1 MLLVYIILGC
11 RHELYS
17 TVSAFFLRFSLSLS
31 PSLHFL
37 PRERNASTGIAPCGK
52 LLRNPRGFIRPRL
65 ERKKFI
71 QIQLRSDFGQD
82 ISSSLFRGMF
92 RSRNLIIVNRRTFFF
107 FFFFCSTKYRTY
119 NLIIFQANES
129 KRIRS
134 RSLSLDLVI
143 AIFHLLISSH
153 GSLAHCPINHA
164 ADKFI
169 SITIVSCKL
178 VRCEQI
184 KDAPRLFLER
194 ALINLIHPLSVL
206 SN

>member
-17 TVSAFFLRFSLSLS
+17 TVSAFFLSLSLS
-31 PSLHFL
+31 PSFHFL

-52 LLRNPRGFIRPRL
+52 LLRNPRGFIRSRL

-82 ISSSLFRGMF
+82 ISSSLFRRMF
-92 RSRNLIIVNRRTFFF
+92 RSRNLIVNRRTFFF
-107 FFFFCSTKYRTY
+107 SFFCSTKYRTY

>member
-17 TVSAFFLRFSLSLS
+17 TVSAFFLSLSLS
-31 PSLHFL
+31 PSFHFL

-52 LLRNPRGFIRPRL
+52 LLRNPRGFIRSRL

-82 ISSSLFRGMF
+82 IFSS
-92 RSRNLIIVNRRTFFF
+92 
-107 FFFFCSTKYRTY
+107 FFFCSTKYRTY